1 MELDS
6 FWESN
11 PNAQDAFKTLNQ
23 LKQKRDTI
31 ATIQSTIESAET
43 GLLLLVDAPDDSDLL
58 SEVANY
64 LSDCDAQISAIEL
77 ECLLSH
83 EWDTL
88 GCIFSINAG
97 AGGTDAQDWA
107 DMLLRMY
114 TRWFDAQGFHCTL
127 TYIASGDEAGIKSAT
142 LMVNGAYCYGKC
154 KTEIGIHRLV
164 RQSPFNANA
173 KRQTSF
179 AAVDVIPQFDDSYK
193 QIHIEPKD
201 LRIDTYRASGAG
213 GQHINKTDS
222 AVRIT
227 HIPTG
232 IVAQSQAQRSQT
244 ANKDTAMKILTA
256 RILSRLE
263 KEQKDKI
270 DDLKGSVDIA
280 WGNQI
285 RSYVFH
291 PYKMVKDHRN
301 NTETSNIQQV
311 MDGNIT
317 PFIDAQ
323 LRHQSKETLDKS

>member
-1 MELDS
+1 MELDG
-6 FWESN
+6 FWDNTESSHV
-11 PNAQDAFKTLNQ
+11 ALKTLNQ
-23 LKQKRDTI
+23 LKQKKETI
-31 ATIQSTIESAET
+31 VSLNSVIESAEA
-43 GLLLLVDAPDDSDLL
+43 GIELLANDPDDNLL
-58 SEVANY
+58 IAEVQGY
-64 LSDCDAQISAIEL
+64 LNEGDRQITAIEL
-77 ECLLSH
+77 ECLLCH

-88 GCIFSINAG
+88 NCIFSINAG

-114 TRWFDAQGFHCTL
+114 TRWFDSQGFSVIL
-127 TYIASGDEAGIKSAT
+127 TDITSGDEAGIKSVT
-142 LMVNGAYCYGKC
+142 MLVHGNFCYGKC
-154 KTEIGIHRLV
+154 KNEIGIHRLV

-179 AAVDVIPQFDDSYK
+179 AAVDVSPQFDDSYK
-193 QIHIEPKD
+193 IIQIEPNH

-227 HIPTG
+227 HLPTG
-232 IVAQSQAQRSQT
+232 IVAQSQAQRSQS

-256 RILSRLE
+256 RILNQLE
-263 KEQKDKI
+263 QEQKEKI

-291 PYKMVKDHRN
+291 PYKLVKDHRN

-311 MDGNIT
+311 MDGHLT
-317 PFIDAQ
+317 PFINAQ
-323 LRHQSKETLDKS
+323 LRHQSKQTLDKL